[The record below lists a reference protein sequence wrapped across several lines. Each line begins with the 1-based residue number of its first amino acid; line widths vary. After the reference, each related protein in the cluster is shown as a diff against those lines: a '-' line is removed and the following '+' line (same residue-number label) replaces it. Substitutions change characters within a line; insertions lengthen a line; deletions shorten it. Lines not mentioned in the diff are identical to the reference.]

1 MDQKGTIGGEGGGI
15 AAYLIIRIIRQEK
28 IFLLISIFSLHAF
41 GCYINEKQVTSYLQ
55 KTLN

>member
-15 AAYLIIRIIRQEK
+15 AAYLIIRIRRK
-28 IFLLISIFSLHAF
+28 IFSCLIISIFSLHAF